1 MIKDSYICLLIMKYV
16 SGTLTNVEAVKL
28 AKWVSES
35 SENKILFKEE
45 IQKVSSRGNSSAH
58 AAEFWSVFKDEN
70 KMAFEGIEKRKIF
83 RKWGLWVSATSVAA
97 IIISVV
103 LLLPKD
109 VSVADE
115 KISGHIA
122 DVNETQIQVDVPI
135 KAIKN
140 QTVYTARS
148 GEISRIVLPDG
159 TTVVLNSD
167 SKLTLSATFNKNAR
181 EVELDGEAFFDV
193 AKDSSRLFIIR
204 CGAESYIVRGTSFNI
219 TSYSSDGYSVATLH
233 EGALEA
239 RVNAD
244 IINLVPGEELRVD
257 ENTSTLSK
265 HKVNVENST
274 NWITTSR
281 LVFDDTPLRQVANRL
296 ARKYQVVINVQPEL
310 GNILYTGVNDDES
323 IEEVL
328 RLLEITAPV
337 PLSFSN
343 SDGKYYISKKI
354 GRDE

>member
-1 MIKDSYICLLIMKYV
+1 MIKDSYISLLVMKYV
-16 SGTLTNVEAVKL
+16 TGTLTNAEAVKL
-28 AKWVSES
+28 ARWVSES
-35 SENKILFKEE
+35 SENKRLFKEE
-45 IQKVSSRGNSSAH
+45 IQMVSSQGNSSAD

-70 KMAFEGIEKRKIF
+70 VKEFEGIKKRKTL
-83 RKWGLWVSATSVAA
+83 RRWGFWAGAASIAA

-103 LLLPKD
+103 LMWPGETP
-109 VSVADE
+109 VADGE
-115 KISGHIA
+115 AGCQIA
-122 DVNETQIQVDVPI
+122 NMSDTQVKLAVPG
-135 KAIKN
+135 KAIRT
-140 QTVYTARS
+140 QTVYTAHS
-148 GEISRIVLPDG
+148 GEISKVVLPDG
-159 TTVVLNSD
+159 TKVILNSD
-167 SKLTLSATFNKNAR
+167 SKLTLSASFNKNAR

-204 CGAESYIVRGTSFNI
+204 CSAESYIVRGTSFNI

-239 RVNAD
+239 RVNSD

-265 HKVNVENST
+265 HKVKVENST

-281 LVFDDTPLRQVANRL
+281 LVFEDTPLRQVANRL
-296 ARKYQVVINVQPEL
+296 ARKYQVTIDVHPEL
-310 GNILYTGVNDDES
+310 GNILYTGVNDDET

-328 RLLEITAPV
+328 RLLEITSPV

-343 SDGKYYISKKI
+343 VNGNYYISKK
-354 GRDE
+354 

>member
-1 MIKDSYICLLIMKYV
+1 MIKDSYVCLLIMKYV
-16 SGTLTNVEAVKL
+16 TGTLTNAEAVKL

-35 SENKILFKEE
+35 SENKKLFKDE
-45 IQKVSSRGNSSAH
+45 IQKVSSLGNSSAD
-58 AAEFWSVFKDEN
+58 AAEFWSVFKERN
-70 KMAFEGIEKRKIF
+70 IKEFEGIKKRKTLSRRGVLAGAVSIAAVMMTAVL
-83 RKWGLWVSATSVAA
+83 LWSGKSSATDGEVEHPVAN
-97 IIISVV
+97 
-103 LLLPKD
+103 
-109 VSVADE
+109 VSE
-115 KISGHIA
+115 
-122 DVNETQIQVDVPI
+122 ETQIQVAVPS
-135 KAIKN
+135 KAIRT
-140 QTVYTARS
+140 QTVYTAKA
-148 GEISRIVLPDG
+148 GEISRVVLPDG
-159 TTVVLNSD
+159 TKVILNSD

-193 AKDSSRLFIIR
+193 AKDSTRFFIIR
-204 CGAESYIVRGTSFNI
+204 CSSESYIVRGTSFNI

-296 ARKYQVVINVQPEL
+296 ARKYQVTITVQPEL
-310 GNILYTGVNDDES
+310 GNILYTGVNDDET

-328 RLLEITAPV
+328 RLLEITSPV
-337 PLSFSN
+337 PLRFSHV
-343 SDGKYYISKKI
+343 DGNYYISKK
-354 GRDE
+354 